1 MKHLLHVMPVKDI
14 HALTMD
20 REFIGKQW
28 LKWLDDQDVGYVV
41 RIKKNDWVGDL
52 TAKERATTRGP
63 NPQGLQR
70 VFGLELF
77 FGSKR
82 MKQGNRQSHL
92 MVVSNR
98 FRAKEALALYRK
110 R

>member
-1 MKHLLHVMPVKDI
+1 MKALLKVLPAQDI

-28 LKWLDDQDVGYVV
+28 LEWFDDQGIGYIV
-41 RIKKNDWVGDL
+41 RIKKNVWIG
-52 TAKERATTRGP
+52 EHRATDRAKMRGP
-63 NPQGLQR
+63 NPQGRQS
-70 VFGLELF
+70 VFGCRLF
-77 FGSKR
+77 FGSKQ

-92 MVVSNR
+92 MVISNQ
-98 FRAKEALALYRK
+98 FTGKETLRLYRK